1 MATTEKV
8 LFEEPTYHFIAPGQ
22 SHVLVDANKPVSVV
36 GRFQNDSTNNHWPSL
51 RRKGLVNKDV
61 GSNWTAFESQVEVD
75 STRLDVICNLAS
87 DLYHAYRGP
96 VLVGADNYIFDA
108 EDYFNLPYGQSTEDD
123 LIGFGTTA
131 IARVLP
137 TNPIS
142 DLPTAVGELL
152 TEGLPRIPGMDI
164 LRSGRITRGDIPSG
178 YLGYEFGI
186 KPFLSDLSKFRH
198 AVQEAEKLIARYVA
212 KAGTVI
218 RRRYEFPT
226 VVDNQINVTPSSGG
240 MEKWLGGPCQSQA
253 AGYFQTVLGGWP
265 GELEIAESR
274 ERKTWFSG
282 AFTYYL
288 PPVGDSWSDKLR
300 KQEAE
305 MRYLYGGLS
314 VDTAWNLLPYSWAVD
329 WFTNAG
335 DLIHNLAAFARD
347 GLVMP
352 WGYIMESFE
361 ILSTR
366 TVRDAYVGRC
376 RFWNE
381 VDTGAN
387 NIPHALPT
395 MTTSYKA
402 KILRRRKAT
411 PFGFGLQ
418 FDGLTNRQKAITAA
432 LVLK

>member
-1 MATTEKV
+1 MAITEKV
-8 LFEEPTYHFIAPGQ
+8 LFEEPTYHFIAPGV
-22 SHVLVDANKPVSVV
+22 SHVLVNANRPVSVI

-51 RRKGLVNKDV
+51 KRKGLVTSDV

-87 DLYHAYRGP
+87 DIYHAYRGP
-96 VLVGADNYIFDA
+96 VLVGADDYIFDA
-108 EDYFNLPYGQSTEDD
+108 TDFFNLPYGYSDETD
-123 LIGFGTTA
+123 LIGYGTTA

-152 TEGLPRIPGMDI
+152 TEGLPRFPGMDI
-164 LRSGRITRGDIPSG
+164 LRNRRFTRHDIPSN

-186 KPFLSDLSKFRH
+186 KPFLSDLQKFRR
-198 AVQEAEKLIARYVA
+198 AVGEAEKLIAQYVS
-212 KAGTVI
+212 KSGVVI
-218 RRRYEFPT
+218 RRGYEFPT

-253 AGYFQTVLGGWP
+253 AGYFQTAIGGWP
-265 GELEIAESR
+265 GELQVNEHR
-274 ERKTWFSG
+274 ERKTWFKG

-288 PPVGDSWSDKLR
+288 PPVGDAWSDKLLR
-300 KQEAE
+300 QEAE
-305 MRYLYGGLS
+305 MRYLYSGIS
-314 VDTAWNLLPYSWAVD
+314 VDTAWNLLPYSWAAD

-352 WGYIMESFE
+352 WGYIMESFM
-361 ILSTR
+361 ITR
-366 TVRDAYVGRC
+366 SCTVRDAYVGRC

-381 VDTGAN
+381 VDTGSN
-387 NIPHALPT
+387 NNAHALPT
-395 MTTSYKA
+395 MSTTYTA
-402 KILRRRKAT
+402 KYLRRRKAT